1 MVRVVVPPAGND
13 GGENVLDAPIAW
25 TFSCAEA
32 GELFVRPCWVTR
44 ALAGIVLRY
53 DPCVLD
59 VTLTRIVQAEIGV
72 IVALLSVIEVPPLAA
87 LNEAVAPQPVKLEE
101 TGFARKTLAGRVSVS
116 DTPVRVMVC
125 ALLRITMDSWLIS
138 PAHIVLELKLLFMVG
153 GRTPTTFK
161 VALAG
166 DVLVMG
172 SPSPVEVNA
181 PAGSVLIRFPGVFD
195 VTSIATVQD
204 PGVIPDRAGTV
215 PPVNDRVVPPATA
228 VTLPPQL
235 LLKFT
240 GLAIK
245 RPGWTPTKLS
255 VQAALVNGKS
265 LGL

>member
-1 MVRVVVPPAGND
+1 
-13 GGENVLDAPIAW
+13 
-25 TFSCAEA
+25 
-32 GELFVRPCWVTR
+32 
-44 ALAGIVLRY
+44 
-53 DPCVLD
+53 
-59 VTLTRIVQAEIGV
+59 
-72 IVALLSVIEVPPLAA
+72 
-87 LNEAVAPQPVKLEE
+87 
-101 TGFARKTLAGRVSVS
+101 
-116 DTPVRVMVC
+116 
-125 ALLRITMDSWLIS
+125 
-138 PAHIVLELKLLFMVG
+138 MVG

-166 DVLVMG
+166 DVLVMV

-181 PAGSVLIRFPGVFD
+181 PAGSMLIRFPGVFD
-195 VTSIATVQD
+195 VTSTATVHD

-215 PPVNDRVVPPATA
+215 PPVNDRVVPPGTA

-255 VQAALVNGKS
+255 VQVASVNGKS